1 MKINVIGC
9 SGSGKSTFARQLAS
23 LYAVPYIEMDALH
36 WQKNWQPATDEQL
49 YKKLSQALQNAP
61 NGWVLDGNYTRTQPI
76 KWKEVEL
83 VIWLD
88 YSFLRTLYQS
98 VRRVFSRIRS
108 KQELWPDTGNYESW
122 KNVFLVVIPS

>member
-76 KWKEVEL
+76 K
-83 VIWLD
+83 
-88 YSFLRTLYQS
+88 
-98 VRRVFSRIRS
+98 
-108 KQELWPDTGNYESW
+108 
-122 KNVFLVVIPS
+122 